1 MQKLKFNEIIQSLRD
16 ENIEYPKRKIS
27 LEETTAILV
36 HEIYTILHNKI
47 ERMTSYDKRDSGWLE
62 AFEVIDDKMDKII
75 SLLKDMNIEN
85 WEMGLNEQYETKF
98 NYENGTY
105 TYRGINYTYEA
116 EKDFERVFM
125 PLKKLIDLFKD
136 NEIQEIKM
144 KSKLTGEMFKITA
157 SENVFKVEKI

>member
-16 ENIEYPKRKIS
+16 ENKEYPKRKIS

-47 ERMTSYDKRDSGWLE
+47 ERMTPYDKRDSGWSE

-105 TYRGINYTYEA
+105 SYRGFDYTNEA
-116 EKDFERVFM
+116 SKNFERLFM
-125 PLKKLIDLFKD
+125 PLEKLIDIFKD

-144 KSKLTGEMFKITA
+144 KSKLTGELFKIIINDNIFT
-157 SENVFKVEKI
+157 VEKI

>member
-16 ENIEYPKRKIS
+16 ENKEYPKRKIS

-105 TYRGINYTYEA
+105 SYRGFDYTNEFS
-116 EKDFERVFM
+116 KDFERLFM
-125 PLKKLIDLFKD
+125 PLEKLIDIIKD
-136 NEIQEIKM
+136 NEIQEIKI
-144 KSKLTGEMFKITA
+144 KSKLSGELFKIIVNL
-157 SENVFKVEKI
+157 NVFMVEKI